1 MSSSANSALLQTV
14 SVPTAQVTAGSRAG
28 CRLECRNLGLRFM
41 VMTTNIDG
49 SPNKDVCQCTNE
61 ALHDRVDCSSSTNV
75 NKIKSTGLGFSP
87 VAFSVD
93 ASDSPSDA
101 DFSDTVA
108 GDIIDT
114 SLIQVGFLRHEIS

>member
-14 SVPTAQVTAGSRAG
+14 SVPTAQVIVGSRAD

-41 VMTTNIDG
+41 VMTANMD
-49 SPNKDVCQCTNE
+49 DCQCTNE

-93 ASDSPSDA
+93 ASDSPTDV